1 MGKCYSRPVLRID
14 YKGKSTYVN
23 QKDFSRIRTYGDLL
37 DFLKIYRYEWTH
49 LEVNDGLV
57 ITLVFAHSR
66 FQIRELTLFT
76 TMGKRH
82 LIKMTALYR

>member
-14 YKGKSTYVN
+14 YKGKTTYVT
-23 QKDFSRIRTYGDLL
+23 QEEFSRIRTYGDLL
-37 DFLKIYRYEWTH
+37 DILKIYRYEWTH

-57 ITLVFAHSR
+57 IEIVFAHSR
-66 FQIRELTLFT
+66 FQIRELRVFT
-76 TMGKRH
+76 PMGDGR